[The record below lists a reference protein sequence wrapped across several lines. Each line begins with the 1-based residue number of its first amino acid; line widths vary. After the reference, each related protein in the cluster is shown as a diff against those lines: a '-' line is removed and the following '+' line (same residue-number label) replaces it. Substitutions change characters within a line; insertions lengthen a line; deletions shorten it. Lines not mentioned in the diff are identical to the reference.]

1 MASTYKPHQFYCAH
15 PVAPTCRKGFVSQGA
30 YVRHRNAVHSTLQ
43 RPSRPCQHPF
53 QEGNSNP
60 EGGSEGNLGAEMPP
74 QGSYFTVHSVL
85 DGMMVQLFRSSHK

>member
-1 MASTYKPHQFYCAH
+1 M
-15 PVAPTCRKGFVSQGA
+15 
-30 YVRHRNAVHSTLQ
+30 RHRNAVHSTLQ
-43 RPSRPCQHPF
+43 RPSRPHQHPF